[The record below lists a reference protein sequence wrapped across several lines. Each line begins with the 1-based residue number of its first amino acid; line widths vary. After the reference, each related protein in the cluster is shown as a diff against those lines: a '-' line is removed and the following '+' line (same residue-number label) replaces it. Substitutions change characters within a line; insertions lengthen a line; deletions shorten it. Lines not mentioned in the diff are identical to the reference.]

1 MTALT
6 KRQVG
11 PKRHRNDTWCVIPGR
26 YCTAMTDEAIFP
38 PRDAQDKLA
47 TMRAVL
53 RPLWS
58 LPPPG
63 PDNLLEDSAFAAF
76 AKYCEAHYPAAKAS
90 LGLRFAL
97 SDALRTLGLPCSQR
111 AEAEES
117 SVTVDEAAA
126 RLVAALEA
134 RFITRRFLCPL
145 DLADDLP
152 EMTFGPVTLRK
163 FSKDELADLF
173 DDRTLR
179 RLYRSHRLDA
189 RLSWVQWLVVEETEA
204 VVPEIGRR
212 ALPFFYDMARD
223 LGAIN
228 VHAGHY
234 APAVTQALFPLLL
247 EPWEEWTS
255 LVGVGG
261 DWRGFLIPWVH
272 LETGDL
278 FVRPR
283 TLPTA
288 EALTFEEAYDARG
301 EEYERPVT
309 LYLSGQANESLAKL
323 DQARWDKIQA
333 AARSDLFSTPIQHF
347 LVRGY
352 FTDGMDQIMAHMT
365 TIEASL
371 GMLADRGKAPP
382 GNARLSPGKRLEAR
396 IAALLQDPAA
406 ATIYE
411 ELFELRSR
419 FVHGRAFA
427 DKVPS
432 ADRNKARSLAR
443 RVVAALVEAAAGPAA
458 ESSREDYLWSLA

>member
-1 MTALT
+1 
-6 KRQVG
+6 
-11 PKRHRNDTWCVIPGR
+11 
-26 YCTAMTDEAIFP
+26 MTDETISQSL
-38 PRDAQDKLA
+38 DAGVKLE

-53 RPLWS
+53 QPLWS

-63 PDNLLEDSAFAAF
+63 PDNLLADPAFVAFARH
-76 AKYCEAHYPAAKAS
+76 CEAYYPAAKAS
-90 LGLRFAL
+90 FGLHFAL
-97 SDALRTLGLPCSQR
+97 SDALRALGLPCSQR
-111 AEAEES
+111 AEAEKGD
-117 SVTVDEAAA
+117 VTVDEAAA

-134 RFITRRFLCPL
+134 RSITRRYLCPL

-152 EMTFGPVTLRK
+152 EMAFGPVTLRK
-163 FSKDELADLF
+163 FGKDELADLF
-173 DDRTLR
+173 DDCALR
-179 RLYRSHRLDA
+179 RLYPSHRLDSA
-189 RLSWVQWLVVEETEA
+189 RLSWVQWLVVEETEEM
-204 VVPEIGRR
+204 VPEIGRR
-212 ALPFFYDMARD
+212 ALPFFYDMASD
-223 LGAIN
+223 LGAID
-228 VHAGHY
+228 VHAGQY

-283 TLPTA
+283 TPPTA
-288 EALTFEEAYDARG
+288 EALTFEEAYGPRG

-309 LYLSGQANESLAKL
+309 LYLSGQADESLARL
-323 DQARWDKIQA
+323 DQARWDKILMA
-333 AARSDLFSTPIQHF
+333 AQSDLFSTPIQHF
-347 LVRGY
+347 LVRVY
-352 FTDGMDQIMAHMT
+352 FTEGMDQIMAHMT
-365 TIEASL
+365 TIEAAL

-382 GNARLSPGKRLEAR
+382 GNAKLAPGKRLEAR

-406 ATIYE
+406 ATVYE

-419 FVHGRAFA
+419 FVHGRSFA

-443 RVVAALVEAAAGPAA
+443 RVVAAMVEAAAGPAA
-458 ESSREDYLWSLA
+458 KSSREDFLWSLA